1 VRPEPS
7 RKPEGEERHFA
18 QHCWCGV
25 SHPSDFTVPERKP
38 EGDGH
43 GSGPLPGRDVTV
55 VQTGEK
61 TKFITKPEGDAGQP
75 EAYCSNGACNFK
87 AGHSGL
93 CSWQKAD
100 AHAEAERE
108 LLEMCNAA
116 AIALRCDGIDAL
128 ADELLAA
135 VAKYRE
141 AK

>member
-1 VRPEPS
+1 MKVRPEPS
-7 RKPEGEERHFA
+7 RKPEGEKA
-18 QHCWCGV
+18 QVYACFVCNSPVFLYPGGRVVPHYDGNGRRCGANGQIWQ
-25 SHPSDFTVPERKP
+25 ERKP
-38 EGDGH
+38 EGD
-43 GSGPLPGRDVTV
+43 
-55 VQTGEK
+55 
-61 TKFITKPEGDAGQP
+61 AGLP

-87 AGHSGL
+87 AGHAGL

-100 AHAEAERE
+100 ARAEAERE